1 MNAEEAMNKRNRQKG
16 FSLLEMLVA
25 LAILVIVA
33 GTVIAGMIRM
43 TWSQSTIMNR
53 TQVHSSVRNATE
65 LMQQE
70 IGQAGRIGSSAGLS
84 FKTNITAAT
93 SPTLTVYSTSGTPT
107 YGLYVGEQLVVDPSS
122 TSEETVTLTAV
133 DTAAGT
139 VQATFANA
147 HTGSSAAPIPVLAMG
162 GFASGIVPPT
172 GKFVFS
178 TSNGTS
184 TTNTT
189 LDSGVGNQS
198 STGTA
203 LKLYGD
209 LNGDGNMIYVVYQC
223 SPNSSGTGTLTRYAT
238 AATGD
243 IATSATAP
251 TGTVLLDTL
260 ANNPSSSPCFTY
272 TTKDAY
278 VNINGGQVM
287 QTFVINVA
295 VTLTVQT
302 QNRDLQT
309 KVAQAETKALLN
321 IAPRNVFDAWQL
333 ASSPAGYTRAQPMPT
348 NVLNNLITSVY

>member
-1 MNAEEAMNKRNRQKG
+1 MNKRNRQKG

-70 IGQAGRIGSSAGLS
+70 IGQAGRISSSTGLS
-84 FKTNITAAT
+84 FKTNITAAS
-93 SPTLTVYSTSGTPT
+93 SPTLTVYATSGTPT

-122 TSEETVTLTAV
+122 TNEETVTLTAV
-133 DTAAGT
+133 DAAAGT
-139 VQATFANA
+139 VKATFANP
-147 HTGSSAAPIPVLAMG
+147 HTGSATSPIPILVMG

-172 GKFVFS
+172 GKFLFS

-184 TTNTT
+184 TANTI
-189 LDSGVGNQS
+189 LDNGVANQS

-238 AATGD
+238 STTGD
-243 IATSATAP
+243 ITTSATAP
-251 TGTVLLDTL
+251 SGTVLLDTL
-260 ANNPSSSPCFTY
+260 ANNPNNSPCFTY
-272 TTKDAY
+272 ATKDSY

-309 KVAQAETKALLN
+309 GVPQSETKALLN

-333 ASSPAGYTRAQPMPT
+333 ASSPAGYTRAQPMPS
-348 NVLNNLITSVY
+348 NVLNNLVTSVY

>member
-1 MNAEEAMNKRNRQKG
+1 MNAEEAMNKRIRQKG

-70 IGQAGRIGSSAGLS
+70 IGQAGRIGASTGLS
-84 FKTNITAAT
+84 FKTNITAAS
-93 SPTLTVYSTSGTPT
+93 SPTLTMYSTSGTPT

-122 TSEETVTLTAV
+122 TNEETVTLTAV
-133 DTAAGT
+133 DPAAGT
-139 VQATFANA
+139 VKATFANA
-147 HTGSSAAPIPVLAMG
+147 HNGSAAAPLPVLVMG

-178 TSNGTS
+178 TSTGTS

-189 LDSGVGNQS
+189 LDNGVANQS
-198 STGTA
+198 SSGTA

-238 AATGD
+238 SSTGD
-243 IATSATAP
+243 ITTSATAP

-260 ANNPSSSPCFTY
+260 ANNPNSSPCFTY
-272 TTKDAY
+272 ATKDAY

-302 QNRDLQT
+302 QSRDLQT
-309 KVAQAETKALLN
+309 RVAQAETKALLN

-333 ASSPAGYTRAQPMPT
+333 ASSPAGYTRAQPMPG
-348 NVLNNLITSVY
+348 NVLNNLVTSIY